1 MRPKWKRIKD
11 SMLSNFHRRTRE
23 NSDDIDGGVVKRY
36 WADMPKIIESTEI
49 VRFHCTISLFAVYD
63 TEWLGNRLYEL
74 DAFLEDDK
82 VRVKYHWYERNGGS
96 DRAEYIA
103 DADFMVQ
110 LQKIVA
116 AYDFAQHN
124 GYTHTVS
131 GLPYMYGE
139 TLDIRYES
147 GEVIHVHDNQSGFL
161 SFEAI
166 KELIALFGAATKIE
180 KE

>member
-63 TEWLGNRLYEL
+63 TGWLGNRLYEL
-74 DAFLEDDK
+74 DAFPEDGK
-82 VRVKYHWYERNGGS
+82 VTVKYHWYERNGGS

-103 DADFMVQ
+103 DADSWGIIDEARWDSFYNW
-110 LQKIVA
+110 LS
-116 AYDFAQHN
+116 N
-124 GYTHTVS
+124 
-131 GLPYMYGE
+131 
-139 TLDIRYES
+139 ES
-147 GEVIHVHDNQSGFL
+147 LIEKPIPSGFGFSNEYL
-161 SFEAI
+161 S
-166 KELIALFGAATKIE
+166 
-180 KE
+180 